1 MASTPFVSPIAQP
14 ARPEEPSRGR
24 SRYASA
30 PKKGALC
37 MRMGISLGGLL
48 LILLIVWLLFFR

>member
-1 MASTPFVSPIAQP
+1 MIRTSQSV
-14 ARPEEPSRGR
+14 
-24 SRYASA
+24 RYAHA